1 MNRNKCASLFKRFM
15 SYFIDMLIIITLTFL
30 LYFIIQMFSL
40 FIGTLNG
47 LDFVRRYYYYF
58 IFGEFILI
66 NIIYFTVLPSTSFSS
81 TFGQLLLGIKQV
93 DKNGERLTYG
103 KSLLKFLAAFL
114 SKIIIYIGYII
125 VFFTENNRPLHEII
139 TKTYL
144 IER

>member
-1 MNRNKCASLFKRFM
+1 MNNTYASVFKRFIA
-15 SYFIDMLIIITLTFL
+15 YFVDILIVIILTFV

-40 FIGTLNG
+40 FVGTLNG

-58 IFGEFILI
+58 VLGEFVLI
-66 NIIYFTVLPSTSFSS
+66 NFIYFTVLPSTSFSS
-81 TFGQLLLGIKQV
+81 TFGQLLLGLRQV
-93 DKNGERLTYG
+93 DQNGERLTYF
-103 KSLLKFLAAFL
+103 KSFLKFIASFL

-125 VFFTENNRPLHEII
+125 VFFTQNNRPLHEII